1 MRPFAVSS
9 NQLTG
14 ISQQLQVVVL
24 LSVLCCCG
32 CNGFRTAAT
41 EAQKE
46 NAWLHGQVCARAAET
61 AVDENAS
68 AQLCGLTDLA
78 HRQSAAFVVDYGLP
92 ENPLPPSQYAPL
104 AGGEVEDILAQAKID
119 AAQKPDMWTL
129 ADSAMELG
137 VALAGL
143 VGGVYGV
150 RVAGFLKTAREKS
163 AALKEI
169 VTGNELFKQ
178 LYPEQSDRF
187 KDAQQNQ
194 SPTTQ
199 KIVTELKR
207 GV

>member
-1 MRPFAVSS
+1 MRQLPVSS
-9 NQLTG
+9 KQLVM
-14 ISQQLQVVVL
+14 ILML
-24 LSVLCCCG
+24 AMSVCCCG
-32 CNGFRTAAT
+32 CNGFRAAAT

-46 NAWLHGQVCARAAET
+46 NAWLHGQVCAMAAET
-61 AVDENAS
+61 AVDENVS
-68 AQLCGLTDLA
+68 AQLCGLTNLA
-78 HRQSAAFVVDYGLP
+78 YQQSAAFVTDYGLP
-92 ENPLPPSQYAPL
+92 QSPSTAGDVETLL
-104 AGGEVEDILAQAKID
+104 AEGAAVAQTAQID

-169 VTGNELFKQ
+169 VVGNELFKQ

-187 KDAQQNQ
+187 KEAQQKQ
-194 SPTTQ
+194 SPATK
-199 KIVTELKR
+199 KIVTELKA
-207 GV
+207 GS

>member
-1 MRPFAVSS
+1 MSS
-9 NQLTG
+9 YQLSG
-14 ISQQLQVVVL
+14 ISKPFVVVVL
-24 LSVLCCCG
+24 LSVFCCCG
-32 CNGFRTAAT
+32 CDGFRFAAT

-46 NAWLHGQVCARAAET
+46 NAWLHGQVCTMAAET

-68 AQLCGLTDLA
+68 DSLCGLTTLA
-78 HRQSAAFVVDYGLP
+78 HQQSAAFVADYGLP
-92 ENPLPPSQYAPL
+92 QSPSTAGDVETLL
-104 AGGEVEDILAQAKID
+104 AEGAAVAQTAQID

-163 AALKEI
+163 TALKEI

-187 KDAQQNQ
+187 KEAQQKQ
-194 SPTTQ
+194 SPATQ
-199 KIVTELKR
+199 KLVTELKTA
-207 GV
+207 G